1 MQRFQKNVIG
11 TASSSGASIFAE
23 TKREQSEREARVTG
37 DEREA
42 RGTTGRRRKTFAF
55 PSSLARPMSE
65 RERRLGTRQLS
76 ELVMQV
82 NTVGMEKVAMG
93 DSVNPF
99 TPRVSYGPETLQ

>member
-1 MQRFQKNVIG
+1 
-11 TASSSGASIFAE
+11 
-23 TKREQSEREARVTG
+23 
-37 DEREA
+37 
-42 RGTTGRRRKTFAF
+42 
-55 PSSLARPMSE
+55 MSE